1 MRNVFHV
8 SLDAYLN
15 GVTFNP
21 RVPEDASNAAR
32 DYLDSDTGTF
42 ENTKAERVCFSKTI
56 NGALNA
62 LSCVLSRNNPVL
74 MFDRVYV
81 YIPEK
86 DFKSYKHRTNH
97 QIIIDKDV
105 FDANVTGEVWITEP
119 VKLKLYAVINVD
131 GIKYVKNKKCVSD
144 RFGYRHK
151 RKFFNY
157 KFHYILSPRIVK
169 KGCSD

>member
-8 SLDAYLN
+8 SPDAYLN

-21 RVPEDASNAAR
+21 RVPEDAANAASN
-32 DYLDSDTGTF
+32 YIDSNTGTF

-86 DFKSYKHRTNH
+86 DFRSYKHKTNH
-97 QIIIDKDV
+97 QIIRNKDV
-105 FDANVTGEVWITEP
+105 FDANNR
-119 VKLKLYAVINVD
+119 KLV
-131 GIKYVKNKKCVSD
+131 
-144 RFGYRHK
+144 
-151 RKFFNY
+151 
-157 KFHYILSPRIVK
+157 
-169 KGCSD
+169 

>member
-1 MRNVFHV
+1 MRKVFHV

-21 RVPEDASNAAR
+21 RVPEDAANAAR
-32 DYLDSDTGTF
+32 DYSDSNTGTF

-62 LSCVLSRNNPVL
+62 LSCILSRNNPVL

-86 DFKSYKHRTNH
+86 DFRSYKHRTNK
-97 QIIIDKDV
+97 QIIRDKDV

-131 GIKYVKNKKCVSD
+131 GIKSVKSKKCVSD
-144 RFGYRHK
+144 RFGYRKK
-151 RKFFNY
+151 RKYFNY
-157 KFHYILSPRIVK
+157 KFHYILSPKVVK

>member
-1 MRNVFHV
+1 MRKIFHV

-15 GVTFNP
+15 GVICNP
-21 RVPEDASNAAR
+21 RVPEDAINAAM
-32 DYLDSDTGTF
+32 DYYDSDNGTF
-42 ENTKAERVCFSKTI
+42 ENTKAKRVCFSKTI

-62 LSCVLSRNNPVL
+62 LSCILSRNSPVL

-86 DFKSYKHRTNH
+86 DFKSYKHKTNH
-97 QIIIDKDV
+97 QIIRNKDV

-131 GIKYVKNKKCVSD
+131 GIGSVRNKKCVSD
-144 RFGYRHK
+144 RFGYRNK
-151 RKFFNY
+151 RKYFNY
-157 KFHYILSPRIVK
+157 KFHYILSPRVVE